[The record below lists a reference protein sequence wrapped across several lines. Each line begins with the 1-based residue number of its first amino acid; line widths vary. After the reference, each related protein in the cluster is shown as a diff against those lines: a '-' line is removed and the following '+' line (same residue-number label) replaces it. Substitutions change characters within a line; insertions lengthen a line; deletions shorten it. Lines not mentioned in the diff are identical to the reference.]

1 MFLIVAARVREDV
14 EDDIEELRLTQYWTA
29 FRRGV
34 WGVYTHGGLGCAK
47 GAAYSA
53 LLAFL
58 PVLTVT
64 TTLLV
69 QANAAAVS
77 RKIVA
82 FLFQVAP
89 PGVEELIRYAV
100 TERGA
105 RPAALPVV
113 AAILATWAASGV
125 TTSLMEAFQAAYRR
139 KSSRGIVRNRIVAM
153 WLVLASIV
161 PVVGASTLL
170 IFGERAETW
179 ALTRLGLLEAGE
191 GLMGGVLIISHA
203 ARYGLAFAAIV
214 CVTALMYYFGPDAGR
229 GRQIWPGAVLAATLW
244 LGITQVFAWYV
255 RHVAKLNV
263 LYGTIGAVMAL
274 MLWMYLLS
282 LSAMVGC
289 EFNARFEEGNRRRR

>member
-1 MFLIVAARVREDV
+1 M
-14 EDDIEELRLTQYWTA
+14 DDIEEERLRRYWTA

-34 WGVYTHGGLGCAK
+34 WGVYTHGGLGFAK
-47 GAAYSA
+47 GAAYSS

-82 FLFQVAP
+82 FIFQVAP
-89 PGVEELIRYAV
+89 PGVDELVRYAV

-105 RPAALPVV
+105 RPAALPIL
-113 AAILATWAASGV
+113 AALLATWAASGV
-125 TTSLMEAFQAAYRR
+125 TTSLMEGFQAAYR
-139 KSSRGIVRNRIVAM
+139 KKTSRGIVRNRLVAM
-153 WLVLASIV
+153 GLVLASIV

-179 ALTRLGLLEAGE
+179 ILTRIGLLDSGE
-191 GLMGGVLIISHA
+191 TLVGGILVISHA
-203 ARYGLAFAAIV
+203 ARYVLAFAAIIT
-214 CVTALMYYFGPDAGR
+214 VTALMYYFGPDAGR
-229 GRQIWPGAVLAATLW
+229 RRLIWPGAVLGSILW
-244 LGITQVFAWYV
+244 LLITQVFAWYV
-255 RHVAKLNV
+255 KNIAKLNV
-263 LYGTIGAVMAL
+263 LYGTIGTVMAL

-289 EFNARFEEGNRRRR
+289 EFNARLEETERRRR